1 MCDLQR
7 MVSLTHDVG
16 SLPCCSIY
24 KYFVSYGLINFMCV
38 SIHSLAGESS
48 ICIHILFIIII
59 AMCIY
64 AHIFRYMASFLLNL

>member
-1 MCDLQR
+1 MCDLQQ

-16 SLPCCSIY
+16 GLPCCSIY

-38 SIHSLAGESS
+38 STHSLAGDSS
-48 ICIHILFIIII
+48 ICIHILLIIIS

>member
-7 MVSLTHDVG
+7 MVSLTHDVR

-24 KYFVSYGLINFMCV
+24 KYFVSYDLINFMCV